1 MGSEN
6 GEKPSAR
13 TPNENESK
21 DRKRL
26 TRNQLIHKLITT
38 TDLPSNPITHASRPV
53 DVVVSCS
60 TGHQVSSHG
69 GGKKRAELGNYMKA
83 REQKIKNQVAGKKN
97 DLFRGVIAWIDGYT
111 GPTITN
117 LELKDLVH
125 SNGGLVAMYP
135 GKKVTH
141 ILTAASLSGSKTH
154 ALLTKTVGWKPVVVD
169 PMWIVECVNSG
180 KRIGSEKWKIGGIGV
195 NQPSI
200 GQFITRPGSTSS
212 SISKSIQPRANLTRP
227 SSRIEVIDL
236 CDSDNN

>member
-1 MGSEN
+1 
-6 GEKPSAR
+6 
-13 TPNENESK
+13 
-21 DRKRL
+21 
-26 TRNQLIHKLITT
+26 
-38 TDLPSNPITHASRPV
+38 
-53 DVVVSCS
+53 
-60 TGHQVSSHG
+60 
-69 GGKKRAELGNYMKA
+69 
-83 REQKIKNQVAGKKN
+83 
-97 DLFRGVIAWIDGYT
+97 
-111 GPTITN
+111 
-117 LELKDLVH
+117 
-125 SNGGLVAMYP
+125 MYP

-180 KRIGSEKWKIGGIGV
+180 KRIGSEKWKIGGIRV

-227 SSRIEVIDL
+227 SSRSLSVSCASPSSIISDHSSTVPVWTQKRTSTCPSVCADLVKPAVEVIDL